1 MCLRRALKEVSG
13 RTVASQ
19 RPALIG
25 ETIETGVTENEHECL
40 LVQHLLA
47 TLLPKLLQDFAKV
60 RASIEVEFCM
70 RNHMPIFER
79 HFAQAIDIGEHAHS
93 AKVR

>member
-25 ETIETGVTENEHECL
+25 ETIETVVTENEMIK
-40 LVQHLLA
+40 Q
-47 TLLPKLLQDFAKV
+47 PD
-60 RASIEVEFCM
+60 
-70 RNHMPIFER
+70 
-79 HFAQAIDIGEHAHS
+79 AQ
-93 AKVR
+93 